1 MKHALP
7 RLSDLLPGLPT
18 LILLL
23 APAAAAMPGQSSGS
37 GQLPILGVEYPLE
50 RWTPAEL
57 ETRLQGNL
65 RERERLVREHLPS
78 TGDVRRLEEQASR
91 ADAAEYLGSAE
102 LRELLRLQLEEC
114 ALQGLRAAHTSR
126 DRLRQRVT
134 QWEAELERLQRDRV
148 DLPQQE
154 RLRTGLDKLR
164 PQVAMAGKILL
175 AGCIGQPPLGETAA
189 TSAVGIDFSGDY
201 APISG
206 LLKWPSAIGQ
216 LRLGDPAKPEYRQR
230 MLVHH
235 AQSTAAT
242 YSRRMESARPEQQ
255 EYFRACLE
263 LAKRIADL
271 AQAGDYRGIDRVRED
286 WIQATLGGLLEPL
299 PTAPEPTTSVLAA
312 AVTAAPAPAASAA
325 VAPPASVQDYK
336 DGLADVIDLDTLSL
350 AFLEGR
356 RAEAE
361 RRLGE
366 LRAIPT
372 PEVEHLREA
381 RRLLAHQQLAQGLK
395 SKLQER
401 ERERSMLTTLQ
412 QRLRAQAELGLSP
425 RPGEADEATRLERK
439 LAAGQKAVL
448 ARTCTRAL
456 KDELLRDSTHFVALD
471 SRLSARL
478 GLADARVGD
487 LGLLCFPIHMGT
499 MSGGR
504 RMGPVG
510 GWALQLEQ
518 EATRLFEL
526 PDEPYRRIGKWLAEE
541 AKFYTQ
547 LADDLAD
554 LDQRMRGNKEHRE
567 LATRID
573 RELRTRREALLAGF
587 FDPLPAGAPAR

>member
-7 RLSDLLPGLPT
+7 RLSALLPGLPA

-23 APAAAAMPGQSSGS
+23 APAAAAVPRQSG
-37 GQLPILGVEYPLE
+37 GPDRLPILGVEYPLE
-50 RWTPAEL
+50 RWTPADL
-57 ETRLQGNL
+57 EARLQANL
-65 RERERLVREHLPS
+65 REREHLPN
-78 TGDVRRLEEQASR
+78 TGDVRRLDDHASR

-126 DRLRQRVT
+126 DRLRQRAT

-148 DLPQQE
+148 DLPQRE
-154 RLRTGLDKLR
+154 RLRMGLDKLR
-164 PQVAMAGKILL
+164 PQVALAGKILL
-175 AGCIGQPPLGETAA
+175 AGCIGQPPLGETAC
-189 TSAVGIDFSGDY
+189 TSAVGIDFSGNY
-201 APISG
+201 APIAG
-206 LLKWPSAIGQ
+206 LLKWPSVIGQ

-230 MLVHH
+230 LLVHH

-242 YSRRMESARPEQQ
+242 YSRRMESARSEQQ
-255 EYFRACLE
+255 EYFRASME
-263 LAKRIADL
+263 FAKRIAEL
-271 AQAGDYRGIDRVRED
+271 AQTGDYRGIDRARED
-286 WIQATLGGLLEPL
+286 WIEATLGGLLEPS
-299 PTAPEPTTSVLAA
+299 TSV
-312 AVTAAPAPAASAA
+312 AVAAPAPAEIFAL
-325 VAPPASVQDYK
+325 APRTPVQDYK

-372 PEVEHLREA
+372 PEVEHVREA
-381 RRLLAHQQLAQGLK
+381 RKLLAHQQLAQGLK
-395 SKLQER
+395 FKLQER

-412 QRLRAQAELGLSP
+412 QRLRSQAELGLAP
-425 RPGEADEATRLERK
+425 RPSEVDEEKRLERK
-439 LAAGQKAVL
+439 FAAGQKAVF

-471 SRLSARL
+471 SRLSAQL
-478 GLADARVGD
+478 GLVDARVGD

-499 MSGGR
+499 KSGGR
-504 RMGPVG
+504 WMGPVG

-518 EATRLFEL
+518 QATRLFEL

-554 LDQRMRGNKEHRE
+554 LEQRMRGNKEYRE

-587 FDPLPAGAPAR
+587 FDPLPSGAPAR